1 MDLEDLDHVL
11 SGMKLLG
18 CKGTTGTQASFVKL
32 FEGDEEKICQIDRKI
47 ALKMGFEDCYP
58 VSGQTYS
65 RKVDTKVM
73 NVLAGIGASAYKFS
87 NDIRLLQHL
96 HEIEEPFE
104 SQQIGSSAMA
114 YKRNPMRSERIASL
128 SRFLITDLLN
138 SYLNSSSQ
146 WFERTLDDSADRRIS
161 IPEGFMAAD
170 AILNLCMNVSSGL
183 TVNKKIIKKHLDE
196 QMPFMVT
203 ENILMEAVRK
213 GGDRQKLHEKIRVY
227 SLAAAE
233 KVKEGE
239 SNDILE
245 TIAADPD
252 FLVSGEELR
261 EVVSTDKYIGRADK
275 QTDDY
280 LRTVVEKIRED
291 NSELFG
297 MKAQVNV

>member
-1 MDLEDLDHVL
+1 
-11 SGMKLLG
+11 MKYSFYYE
-18 CKGTTGTQASFVKL
+18 KGNEADMLT
-32 FEGDEEKICQIDRKI
+32 
-47 ALKMGFEDCYP
+47 ALNQ
-58 VSGQTYS
+58 S
-65 RKVDTKVM
+65 
-73 NVLAGIGASAYKFS
+73 
-87 NDIRLLQHL
+87 
-96 HEIEEPFE
+96 
-104 SQQIGSSAMA
+104 
-114 YKRNPMRSERIASL
+114 
-128 SRFLITDLLN
+128 
-138 SYLNSSSQ
+138 
-146 WFERTLDDSADRRIS
+146 W
-161 IPEGFMAAD
+161 
-170 AILNLCMNVSSGL
+170 
-183 TVNKKIIKKHLDE
+183 DE

-239 SNDILE
+239 SNDLLE
-245 TIAADPD
+245 TIDADPD